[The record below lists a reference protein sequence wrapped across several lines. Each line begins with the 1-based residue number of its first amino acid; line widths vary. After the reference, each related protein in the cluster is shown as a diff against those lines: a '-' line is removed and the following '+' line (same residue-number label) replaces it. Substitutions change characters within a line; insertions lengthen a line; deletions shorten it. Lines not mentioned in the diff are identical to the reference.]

1 MLNKEQFLAALRARI
16 TGLPKDDL
24 ERTLQYYREMIDDR
38 IEDGMTEFEAVA
50 DVGDPAELAEAI
62 LQKPVKQTAVGA
74 VKGPKAPKERKPMS
88 GGAKVAL
95 IIVAA
100 LLIIAGVGVILAS
113 LNLGGRNAMEKEYTF
128 ANAGIRSF
136 VLDTGAAEVKLLPA
150 KDGICTVRCI
160 ESATLKYKV
169 WQNGETLH
177 VVRERSGPWSFF
189 GVSLK
194 EDYVRIYLPEQ
205 AYDSLWV
212 KSSSGGVSVP
222 EDFRFTTAVI
232 TVSSGGVGFSADVTE
247 QLAIEASSGGVAI
260 MNASPNELQVR
271 ASSGGVALSDMRPG
285 SVSLHLSSG
294 GLRLSGVHCTG
305 DLNAESSSGGIRFS
319 DVIARGKMK
328 LECTSGSIKLEDC
341 DAEELYIECTSGS
354 VSGNLLTPK
363 TYVARATSGSVRVPS
378 GSSGGLCEVKTTS
391 GSIHFE

>member
-62 LQKPVKQTAVGA
+62 LQKPVKQTAVRA
-74 VKGPKAPKERKPMS
+74 AKPPIAPRERKPMS

-100 LLIIAGVGVILAS
+100 LLIIAGVGIILAS

-150 KDGICTVRCI
+150 KDGICTVRGI

-189 GVSLK
+189 GISLK

-247 QLAIEASSGGVAI
+247 QLSIEASSGGVAV
-260 MNASPNELQVR
+260 MNASPSELQVR
-271 ASSGGVALSDMRPG
+271 ASSGGIALSDMRPG

-305 DLNAESSSGGIRFS
+305 DLRAESSSGGIRFS
-319 DVIARGKMK
+319 DVTARGKMK
-328 LECTSGSIKLEDC
+328 LECSSGSIKLEDC
-341 DAEELYIECTSGS
+341 DADELHIECTSGS

-363 TYVARATSGSVRVPS
+363 TYVASATSGSVRVPS